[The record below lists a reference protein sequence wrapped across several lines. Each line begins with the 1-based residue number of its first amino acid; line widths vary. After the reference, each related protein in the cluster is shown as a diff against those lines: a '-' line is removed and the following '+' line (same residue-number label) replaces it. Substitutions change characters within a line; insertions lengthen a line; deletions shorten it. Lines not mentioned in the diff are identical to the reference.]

1 MRTMFFHWV
10 VAAVVPLGLS
20 QVSCDHRSKSG
31 HDLELLTHS
40 PWKYEKAGFDSDEDG
55 VFDALD
61 PSIAGCE
68 VGNTVVFKPDGTGSL
83 QSGLIKC
90 KVSDPDSLPF
100 IWAFSNNDSSIYFQD
115 QYYKVRA
122 LDKDHFEIYADES
135 LGESK
140 TRYTIIFRH

>member
-1 MRTMFFHWV
+1 MFFPWV
-10 VAAVVPLGLS
+10 LVAVIPLGFS
-20 QVSCDHRSKSG
+20 QVSCAHRSKSG
-31 HDLELLTHS
+31 HDLELLTHR

-61 PSIAGCE
+61 PSISGCE
-68 VGNTVVFKPDGTGSL
+68 IDNTVVFKSDGTGSL
-83 QSGLIKC
+83 QEGVIKC
-90 KVSDPDSLPF
+90 KSSDPDILPF
-100 IWAFSNNDSSIYFQD
+100 MWAFSNNDSSIYFQD

-122 LDKDHFEIYADES
+122 LDNDHFEIYADQC